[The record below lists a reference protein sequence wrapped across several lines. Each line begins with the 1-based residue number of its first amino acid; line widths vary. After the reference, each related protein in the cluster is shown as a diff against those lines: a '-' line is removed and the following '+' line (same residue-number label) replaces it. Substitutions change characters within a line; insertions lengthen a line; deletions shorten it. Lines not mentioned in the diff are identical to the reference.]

1 MKPPGKT
8 SLNRMQLAAQRERE
22 RIEISQDGRVR
33 EGMLTRPMPD
43 QVNLRDDFAG
53 IVRLIDLIQ
62 ADSVMLERV
71 LKQMRSAPPAAA
83 AVASDDAEEGA
94 PE

>member
-1 MKPPGKT
+1 
-8 SLNRMQLAAQRERE
+8 
-22 RIEISQDGRVR
+22 
-33 EGMLTRPMPD
+33 MPD
-43 QVNLRDDFAG
+43 QVSLRDDFAG

-71 LKQMRSAPPAAA
+71 LKQMRSPAAA
-83 AVASDDAEEGA
+83 AEASDDAEEGA